1 MSIDMR
7 ISIKCIC
14 FYILSVCLSYVYYDI
29 VEIDLHED
37 DFSVLD
43 AEIDDDYQSEKIEKW
58 RSHYHMQIKK

>member
-7 ISIKCIC
+7 ININDA
-14 FYILSVCLSYVYYDI
+14 FDDYDI

-43 AEIDDDYQSEKIEKW
+43 TEIDDDYQSEKIEKW